1 MAAADSIRFWDEQ
14 ATTFDDEPDHGLRS
28 PRVRDAWRTLLLGAL
43 PAPPATVADLG
54 CGTGSLTTL
63 LAERGYTMTGIDTS
77 NAMIDAA
84 KIKVAASD
92 VVVTL
97 EVGDA
102 STPDLAAGGFDAVVV
117 RHVVWAL
124 PDPEAAIRRW
134 FECLR
139 EGGVAVMIEGRW
151 STGTGIRAD
160 ELRTL
165 VSTVA
170 SEVEVV
176 PLVDPGLWGRT
187 ITDERYLLRAVR

>member
-1 MAAADSIRFWDEQ
+1 MAPEDSIRFWDEQ
-14 ATTFDDEPDHGLRS
+14 APTFDDEPDHGQRS
-28 PRVRDAWRTLLLGAL
+28 PRVRDAWRTLLLDAL
-43 PAPPATVADLG
+43 PTPPAAVADLG

-63 LAERGYTMTGIDTS
+63 LAECGYVMTGIDAS

-84 KIKVAASD
+84 KIKAAAADVA
-92 VVVTL
+92 VTL
-97 EVGDA
+97 RVGDA
-102 STPDLAAGGFDAVVV
+102 STPGLAAESFDAVVV

-139 EGGVAVMIEGRW
+139 PGGVAVMIEGRW
-151 STGTGIRAD
+151 STGTGIRAN